1 MRKKKAIINI
11 LASLLLEL
19 VTVLSGLIIPRLII
33 GTYGSNV
40 NGLINSIGSF
50 VAYITLLQT
59 GVGSAVKA
67 ALYKPLAQR
76 NNIELSIIVKTT
88 DHFFKKIAIATIF
101 YIGVLIIL
109 FPVIIVKD
117 FDWVY
122 TASLVAIVGISTV
135 AQYFFGITYQMVLE
149 ADQVSYIYSAIQIVT
164 LILNTIAV
172 VFLVNIGCSIQ
183 IVKLASSVFFIAR
196 PIVLSIYTKRRYKI
210 KFDVPSN
217 NHYISQRWDAFAQ
230 GIAYFIHSKT
240 DIFVLTLF
248 ASFSDISVYGVYAM
262 VTAGLSSLINALDKA
277 VRSAFGNIIA
287 CEEKNTLRN
296 SFMLYNTLI
305 HMLATAFFST
315 ASITVFAFVQ
325 VYIKNVTDANYV
337 QPIFGVLIIT
347 AEFVYCLRSPYNS
360 VIYASGKFKETNTP
374 AAIEAGLNII
384 ISVIL
389 VSIFKFG
396 LAGVAVGTLLAMS
409 YRTLS
414 FIYYLSNNILEFT
427 KWSQFR
433 RYGITF
439 FIYFSSIF
447 VLSKFPYNPIG
458 ILDWIVYASVI
469 FVIVSL
475 LTFLSN
481 LFFDGTN
488 TRKVIM
494 VLRKKSS
501 PKNVVDNSQRSQ

>member
-33 GTYGSNV
+33 GIYGSNV

-88 DHFFKKIAIATIF
+88 DHFFKKIAIATII

-149 ADQVSYIYSAIQIVT
+149 ADQVSYIYSAIQIITV
-164 LILNTIAV
+164 ILNTIAV
-172 VFLVNIGCSIQ
+172 VILINFGCSIQ
-183 IVKLASSVFFIAR
+183 IAKLSSAILFIAR
-196 PIVLSIYTKRRYKI
+196 PIVLNVYTKRKYKI
-210 KFDVPSN
+210 KFDVSVDN
-217 NHYISQRWDAFAQ
+217 DYISQRWDAFAQ

-240 DIFVLTLF
+240 DIFVLTIF
-248 ASFSDISVYGVYAM
+248 ASFSDISVYSVYAM
-262 VTAGLSSLINALDKA
+262 VTAGISSLINAIDKA

-287 CEEKNTLRN
+287 CEEKNTLRD
-296 SFMLYNTLI
+296 SFMVYNTLI
-305 HMLATAFFST
+305 HMLTTVFFST
-315 ASITVFAFVQ
+315 ASITVFSFIQ
-325 VYIKNVTDANYV
+325 IYIKNVSDTNYV
-337 QPIFGVLIIT
+337 QPIFGILIIT

-360 VIYASGKFKETNTP
+360 VIYAAGKFKETNIP

-384 ISVIL
+384 ISIVL
-389 VSIFKFG
+389 VSVFKFG
-396 LAGVAVGTLLAMS
+396 LVGVAVGTLIAMS
-409 YRTLS
+409 YRTVT
-414 FIYYLSNNILEFT
+414 FIDYLSNNILEFT

-433 RYGITF
+433 RYGITI
-439 FIYFSSIF
+439 FIYFLLIYI
-447 VLSKFPYNPIG
+447 LSKFPYNPTG
-458 ILDWIVYASVI
+458 ILDWIVYAGVV
-469 FVIVSL
+469 FVVVSSF
-475 LTFLSN
+475 TFLLN
-481 LFFDGTN
+481 LFFDRTN
-488 TRKVIM
+488 TKRAIIM
-494 VLRKKSS
+494 VLRKK
-501 PKNVVDNSQRSQ
+501 